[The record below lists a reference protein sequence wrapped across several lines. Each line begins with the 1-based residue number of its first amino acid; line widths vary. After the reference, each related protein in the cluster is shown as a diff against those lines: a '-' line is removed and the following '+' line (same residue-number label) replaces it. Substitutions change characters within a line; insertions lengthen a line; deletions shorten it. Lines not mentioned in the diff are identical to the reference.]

1 MGKGFTIS
9 EGATCHPYLNTL
21 VYITELIYLQFKKIA
36 KEYDIPIQID
46 RAGGDT
52 GTDAMAGVLASKDIA
67 VTSIGYPIRNMHTI
81 SEIGSTQ
88 DILAATYATKYVI
101 EEMNKMNNGKGMTV
115 SIFNISFIIQVI

>member
-1 MGKGFTIS
+1 
-9 EGATCHPYLNTL
+9 
-21 VYITELIYLQFKKIA
+21 
-36 KEYDIPIQID
+36 
-46 RAGGDT
+46 
-52 GTDAMAGVLASKDIA
+52 MAGVLASKDIA

-115 SIFNISFIIQVI
+115 SIFNTCFYNIGDLKTSHPRLDLAIPLMAQDIPFEPSKKDN